1 MRARVRAAL
10 SNCLLSVQAS
20 EDVDG
25 EDDEES
31 LLLNVSHAA
40 MSMRPPPEKQTRHTI
55 ASPIRLRLIT
65 PWRRIPDNVAGN
77 GRRGRNKRVG
87 AQEMQMTADLR
98 RGLPSNSR
106 LKSPPPRRLTPRYLS
121 CAHSSS
127 AHVKRRRGGGR
138 GGGGGDGRN
147 LKSKSLESEES
158 DLLCSRSK
166 ILKRERER
174 LSLCCRYATAQCV
187 LGNGEPKGKER
198 RVEDEAS
205 AAAARMGAISEAATT
220 QPLPANECEKESVSR
235 GDAAQHCNTSVRE
248 N

>member
-138 GGGGGDGRN
+138 GGGGGGWN

-166 ILKRERER
+166 ILKREREAVA
-174 LSLCCRYATAQCV
+174 LLPLCHSTVRTGEWGTQREGKKGRRRGV
-187 LGNGEPKGKER
+187 GGGGPHGGNFRG
-198 RVEDEAS
+198 S
-205 AAAARMGAISEAATT
+205 HHSTT
-220 QPLPANECEKESVSR
+220 PRK
-235 GDAAQHCNTSVRE
+235 
-248 N
+248 